1 MIFLMETITFS
12 EWLTSELQ
20 TRKMSQTELAK
31 KSGVTPA
38 QISRILSGQRGA
50 ESKTL
55 YAIATALK
63 IPPEE
68 VFQMAGKWNEK
79 TPPEDSLLNRIN
91 TLYRTLKDP
100 GNKTRAL
107 EYLEFLTQL
116 EEKNARR
123 RKKP

>member
-1 MIFLMETITFS
+1 METTFP
-12 EWLTSELQ
+12 EWLAAELQ
-20 TRKMSQTELAK
+20 TRKMSQVELAK

-55 YAIATALK
+55 YSIAVALK
-63 IPPEE
+63 VPPEE
-68 VFQMAGKWNEK
+68 VYRVAGIWNEK
-79 TPPEDSLLNRIN
+79 EPPEDSLLKRIN
-91 TLYRTLKDP
+91 TLYHTLQDP
-100 GNKTRAL
+100 NNKARAL
-107 EYLEFLTQL
+107 EYLEFLAQL